1 MFQILSNFSLL
12 IAVDTIVFGDKCIQ
26 WFSIISA
33 LNWALYLTWTREA
46 PSVVRLGS
54 LLSVTLGY
62 YVAQD
67 INLRNLEVLIYTGF
81 GCIWVVYLFSKD
93 SFAISK
99 GARDIF
105 LLLVLKNLLG
115 FFILEKYRGL
125 FGKNID
131 SALIIY
137 FTILF
142 LISLRSDRSFGNQF
156 VSVIYGTVCGQIIA
170 TLTDNSVLYMHS
182 CAFTATL
189 LQGLAHGISRVY
201 NVLHEMLRSIVEYP
215 SDNHI
220 LA

>member
-1 MFQILSNFSLL
+1 ML
-12 IAVDTIVFGDKCIQ
+12 IAVDTVVFGDKCIQ

-54 LLSVTLGY
+54 LLAVTLGY

-67 INLRNLEVLIYTGF
+67 INLRSLEVLIYTGF

-93 SFAISK
+93 AFDISK

-142 LISLRSDRSFGNQF
+142 LISLRSDRSFGN
-156 VSVIYGTVCGQIIA
+156 
-170 TLTDNSVLYMHS
+170 
-182 CAFTATL
+182 
-189 LQGLAHGISRVY
+189 
-201 NVLHEMLRSIVEYP
+201 
-215 SDNHI
+215 
-220 LA
+220 